1 MNGLEKRVGSMGEE
15 ALELR
20 IIGERAY
27 GEAAHF
33 ESTGWASKNSISL
46 GILLSCSRRLMM
58 KARGRAWRE

>member
-1 MNGLEKRVGSMGEE
+1 MNALDERIGSMGEE
-15 ALELR
+15 AVEL
-20 IIGERAY
+20 IIMGERAY

-46 GILLSCSRRLMM
+46 GILLSCSRCLMM

>member
-20 IIGERAY
+20 IIGKRTY

-33 ESTGWASKNSISL
+33 ESTGWALKT
-46 GILLSCSRRLMM
+46 LLVW
-58 KARGRAWRE
+58 GYF

>member
-20 IIGERAY
+20 IIGKRAY

-46 GILLSCSRRLMM
+46 GILLSCSRRLQ
-58 KARGRAWRE
+58 KPCKIN

>member
-27 GEAAHF
+27 GEATHF

-46 GILLSCSRRLMM
+46 GILLICSRRLQ
-58 KARGRAWRE
+58 KP